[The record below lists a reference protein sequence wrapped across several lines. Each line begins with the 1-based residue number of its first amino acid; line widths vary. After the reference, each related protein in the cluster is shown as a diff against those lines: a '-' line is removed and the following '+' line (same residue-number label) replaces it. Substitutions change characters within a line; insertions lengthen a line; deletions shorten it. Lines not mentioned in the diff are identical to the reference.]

1 MVGLNKDA
9 FTFHIKLEKNLKT
22 AFETAAVHA
31 LMIEYAFNVYM
42 LSMCLL
48 TRLVPGVCEILY
60 T

>member
-31 LMIEYAFNVYM
+31 LTYDRNMI
-42 LSMCLL
+42 SMCLL
-48 TRLVPGVCEILY
+48 TRLVPGICEILY